1 VGSERPDRSFKPGV
15 LIITGDGLNCERETA
30 WAFALA
36 GADPQLVHISDILRR
51 NRRLEEYDALAF
63 IGGFSNGDHL
73 GAGTVQAARFR
84 HTLRDDLQSFIGQRK
99 PIIGICNGFQ
109 TLVKMG
115 ILPGILSGGPG
126 GSGTMPS
133 VPTSAPPGGSGPMP
147 GARSAAEEHQDPWTR
162 IATIMI
168 NDSGRFEDRW
178 VHLTVNPD
186 SPCIW
191 TRGLERL
198 FLPVRHGEG
207 KYFMAEEERL
217 DDLEENNQVVAR
229 YATPEG
235 VPTQDYPANPNGSQR
250 AIAAVCD
257 ATGLIFGLMPHP
269 EAYISPYN
277 HPSWTRESAG
287 GRSLPSEGE
296 GLAIFRNAVT
306 HLRAEAG
313 LRPGKRS
320 GEGT

>member
-1 VGSERPDRSFKPGV
+1 VGSEKLDRSFNPRV

-36 GADPQLVHISDILRR
+36 GADPELVHISDILRR

-115 ILPGILSGGPG
+115 ILPGILLGGPG
-126 GSGTMPS
+126 GSGTMP
-133 VPTSAPPGGSGPMP
+133 VGGP
-147 GARSAAEEHQDPWTR
+147 AAEAHQDPWNR

-168 NDSGRFEDRW
+168 NDSGKFEDRW
-178 VHLTVNPD
+178 VHLAVNPD

-217 DDLEENNQVVAR
+217 DDLERNNQVVAR

-269 EAYISPYN
+269 EGYISPYN

-287 GRSLPSEGE
+287 SRSLPSDGE

>member
-1 VGSERPDRSFKPGV
+1 VGFDKPDRSFNPGV

-30 WAFALA
+30 RAFTLA
-36 GADPQLVHISDILRR
+36 GANPELVHISDILRR

-84 HTLRDDLQSFIGQRK
+84 HTLRDDLERFIGQGK

-115 ILPGILSGGPG
+115 ILPGTPPKTPSGPG
-126 GSGTMPS
+126 P
-133 VPTSAPPGGSGPMP
+133 
-147 GARSAAEEHQDPWTR
+147 AAETHQDPWNR
-162 IATIMI
+162 IATIMT

-178 VHLTVNPD
+178 VHLAVNPD

-191 TRGLERL
+191 TRGLKRL

-217 DDLEENNQVVAR
+217 DDLERNNQVVAR

-269 EAYISPYN
+269 EGYISPYN
-277 HPSWTRESAG
+277 HPSWTRETAR
-287 GRSLPSEGE
+287 GRSLPPEGE
-296 GLAIFRNAVT
+296 GLAIFRNAVIY
-306 HLRAEAG
+306 LRGEAG
-313 LRPGKRS
+313 RRPGKRP
-320 GEGT
+320 GEGM